1 MSFTFEI
8 AKHPK
13 GVVCFSLKGK
23 IISTDGTES
32 ITKDLD
38 NAFQEGS
45 KKIII
50 DMKDVSY
57 INSSGLNLHVRLLT
71 KVRNTGGELVLI
83 SLSESVEKLF
93 FITKLNSIFTI
104 CANIAEAQNIFNAQE
119 A

>member
-13 GVVCFSLKGK
+13 GVVCFSLTGK
-23 IISTDGTES
+23 IISTEGFEGVTAQ
-32 ITKDLD
+32 LD
-38 NAFQEGS
+38 NAFLEGN

-50 DMKDVSY
+50 DMSKVSY
-57 INSSGLNLHVRLLT
+57 INSSGLNLLVRLLT
-71 KVRNTGGELVLI
+71 KVRNKGGELVLI
-83 SLSESVEKLF
+83 SLSDSVEKLF

-104 CANIAEAQNIFNAQE
+104 CADISEAQNIFNAQE

>member
-13 GVVCFSLKGK
+13 GVVCFSLNGK
-23 IISTDGTES
+23 IISTEGVES
-32 ITKDLD
+32 VTNDLD
-38 NAFQEGS
+38 KAFQEGN

-50 DMKDVSY
+50 DMSKVSY
-57 INSSGLNLHVRLLT
+57 INSSGLNLLVRLLT
-71 KVRNTGGELVLI
+71 KVRNKGGELVLI

-104 CANIAEAQNIFNAQE
+104 CTNVTEAQNIFNAQE